1 MVNVL
6 SNENPDLSCKVVD
19 LDPAPNSNILL
30 SNSNLPLNWEIVM
43 NEAFSEL
50 WTTDNDIMVAFR
62 GRQRRTPR
70 LRQYKVKTAPLPI
83 PTTPRYQLILPP
95 SHLIQDLSFA
105 QCEPITPG
113 PLHCEVEIKAIALNY
128 LDVLM
133 VTKPDPVFEKYNYLG
148 LDIAGVVTAVGK
160 MRKKY

>member
-62 GRQRRTPR
+62 GRQRRTPK
-70 LRQYKVKTAPLPI
+70 LKQLHYP
-83 PTTPRYQLILPP
+83 YQP
-95 SHLIQDLSFA
+95 HLGINLSFH
-105 QCEPITPG
+105 P
-113 PLHCEVEIKAIALNY
+113 AISY
-128 LDVLM
+128 
-133 VTKPDPVFEKYNYLG
+133 K
-148 LDIAGVVTAVGK
+148 I
-160 MRKKY
+160 